1 MSSYWRSVPT
11 FHSFQPSSC
20 LSVPLMD
27 MQLVLN
33 LGVHWQLR
41 FSLPSWEQ
49 CSSPVSMRAWSFR
62 PMTSDHGRP
71 SNVLL
76 AIANQTSSQLL
87 LRAFWMEVTIFSRD
101 LSLTINKLQ
110 KMLYVFSWKKEYFSS
125 NYDMMEGN
133 KKNRE
138 KDEWDSISKVI
149 TQKKFRLII

>member
-1 MSSYWRSVPT
+1 
-11 FHSFQPSSC
+11 
-20 LSVPLMD
+20 
-27 MQLVLN
+27 
-33 LGVHWQLR
+33 
-41 FSLPSWEQ
+41 
-49 CSSPVSMRAWSFR
+49 
-62 PMTSDHGRP
+62 
-71 SNVLL
+71 
-76 AIANQTSSQLL
+76 
-87 LRAFWMEVTIFSRD
+87 MEVTIFSRD